1 LRARAFD
8 LHQTFSKALSL
19 TLDIHGTRRH
29 VAVVSGDELE
39 VGKMTFNHWAT
50 PATEQPVSID
60 AGTVTLEGIFG
71 EVSDPIGIVVFA
83 HGSGSGRKSPRN
95 HYVARQLQRAGMAT
109 LLIDLLTARED
120 EQYRMRFDINLLQPR
135 LAAACA
141 WVREH
146 ERYLGVPIGLFGAS
160 TGAAV
165 ALRVAAARPD
175 QIAAV
180 VSRGGRPDLA
190 GVPAL
195 ELVRAPTLLIV
206 GGNDSQVIDLNEAAL
221 AEMRC
226 DARVD
231 IVPGASHLF
240 EESGTLE
247 TAAAL
252 AVAWFARHFSGTRPP
267 APRSVERQPEA

>member
-1 LRARAFD
+1 
-8 LHQTFSKALSL
+8 
-19 TLDIHGTRRH
+19 
-29 VAVVSGDELE
+29 
-39 VGKMTFNHWAT
+39 MTSNRSAT
-50 PATEQPVSID
+50 PATEQAVSID
-60 AGTVTLEGIFG
+60 VGTVRLEAILG
-71 EVSDPIGIVVFA
+71 EVPDPVGIVVFA

-95 HYVARQLQRAGMAT
+95 HYVARQLHRAGMAT

-120 EQYRMRFDINLLQPR
+120 EEYRMRFDIALLQPR

-141 WVREH
+141 WVRER
-146 ERYLGVPIGLFGAS
+146 EGYAGVPIGLFGAS

-175 QIAAV
+175 QIAVV

-190 GVPAL
+190 GAPAL

-206 GGNDSQVIDLNEAAL
+206 GGNDSQVIELNEAAL

-226 DARVD
+226 DARIE

-252 AVAWFARHFSGTRPP
+252 AVAWFARHFAAARGASI
-267 APRSVERQPEA
+267 A